1 VPPLKAL
8 VFSHTL
14 HLTSHHQTSSISHC
28 PSIHN
33 LPSPRPWKNTINPV
47 KPRLLNQPSPSLSTA
62 ASSVNHRMLLGHNRF
77 LYSSRSLRIILQLPR
92 YPLRISETSQQRLP
106 LNGQQLHIR
115 RDWICCDKA
124 DPATIASI
132 TRCSRSLW
140 NRRIFC
146 VVSSPKSIRASAG
159 APV

>member
-1 VPPLKAL
+1 VPPLKAV

-14 HLTSHHQTSSISHC
+14 HFNHITKLHQSRIVRPFTIC
-28 PSIHN
+28 PR
-33 LPSPRPWKNTINPV
+33 LATDPV
-47 KPRLLNQPSPSLSTA
+47 KPRLLNQPSSSLSTA

-146 VVSSPKSIRASAG
+146 VVSSPK
-159 APV
+159 